1 MAPTDPLRE
10 FLQRQAADQAAR
22 LDALL
27 SAQQQASHQLRLLQ
41 DSHQALAQRVASAE
55 PTAEILARLHTVE
68 MAAATPQRIASTE
81 PSAAILDRLHA
92 VEAAAAAARDSADA
106 AVRQVNVL
114 PATPV
119 AATSRRD
126 TIMGV
131 AHDRR
136 RRRRSL
142 LPAVTGEASTTRCR
156 VAQEEEE
163 VEEEEEESNL
173 INLKIN

>member
-1 MAPTDPLRE
+1 M
-10 FLQRQAADQAAR
+10 
-22 LDALL
+22 
-27 SAQQQASHQLRLLQ
+27 
-41 DSHQALAQRVASAE
+41 ASAE

-131 AHDRR
+131 AHDMSPSTALGGGGLPQWLHHHYASYSAARR
-136 RRRRSL
+136 TQ
-142 LPAVTGEASTTRCR
+142 PQG
-156 VAQEEEE
+156 
-163 VEEEEEESNL
+163 
-173 INLKIN
+173 